1 MFPGKTKKLEIP
13 KSPALRLF
21 LSILRKFCP
30 IFIAILLVFCT
41 KKYKQRKLWINSK
54 GQGIK
59 QRCQILMDLISK
71 IFVSKQWKKQVWLYN
86 YENIFS
92 FIENM
97 LCAFN
102 FNSDVRNTVQPLVMA
117 TSLQQS
123 LFLVDSPYTDSC
135 LTPCTTFTFCLSPRW
150 RCEGVQL
157 YCCKC

>member
-1 MFPGKTKKLEIP
+1 M
-13 KSPALRLF
+13 
-21 LSILRKFCP
+21 
-30 IFIAILLVFCT
+30 AILLVFCT
-41 KKYKQRKLWINSK
+41 KKYKQRNLWLNSK

-102 FNSDVRNTVQPLVMA
+102 TKIRVQSNLH
-117 TSLQQS
+117 
-123 LFLVDSPYTDSC
+123 
-135 LTPCTTFTFCLSPRW
+135 
-150 RCEGVQL
+150 
-157 YCCKC
+157 